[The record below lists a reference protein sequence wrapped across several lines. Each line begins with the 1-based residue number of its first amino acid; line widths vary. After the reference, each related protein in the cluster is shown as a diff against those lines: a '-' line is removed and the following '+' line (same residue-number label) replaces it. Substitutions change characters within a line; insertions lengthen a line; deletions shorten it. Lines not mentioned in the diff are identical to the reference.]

1 MEAPTTLR
9 ESRGFA
15 RLWTASTAS
24 AFGSYVTVVAVQVA
38 VVEVL
43 AGDAVDVGIV
53 NAARWLPYLLLG
65 LLAGVLV
72 DRVRRRPLLVATDL
86 LSAATLAAIP
96 VLYATGAL
104 TVVRLAVLMALFGL
118 WTLVGDATFQS
129 FVPRLVPAP
138 LLGPAHARLD
148 QSDAVA
154 QASGPALAG
163 WVIQVL
169 GAPLALLVD
178 AASYLVS
185 AVLLATV
192 KVREPR
198 GEPWGG
204 SGRRVRRIATE
215 IGDGLRWMYRH
226 PTLRS
231 LALSTHAWFACFAV
245 AGAVTT
251 PFALRTLD
259 LSPATLGL
267 ALACA
272 GVGALAGASVAVRL
286 GERWGAGPVI
296 ITVRLGTGV
305 AWLVMATAALVVPAG
320 AAAGPW
326 GGGPGW
332 VLFAAGQLLLGLT
345 MGAENANEMAYWQ
358 TATPDRLQGRTNA
371 TRRSANRAAIV
382 VAAPLGG
389 LLGDAAGYGTA
400 LVAAGLALVVVAVA
414 STASGMRS
422 ARLGDVHTAA
432 QVAD

>member
-272 GVGALAGASVAVRL
+272 VVGALAGASVAVRL

-320 AAAGPW
+320 AADGPW

-332 VLFAAGQLLLGLT
+332 VLFASGQLLLGLT